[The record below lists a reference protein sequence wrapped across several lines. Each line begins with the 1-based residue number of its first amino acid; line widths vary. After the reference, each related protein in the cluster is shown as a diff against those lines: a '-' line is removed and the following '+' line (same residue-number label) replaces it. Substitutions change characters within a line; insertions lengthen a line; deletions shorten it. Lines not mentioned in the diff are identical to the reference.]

1 MNRVEFLQK
10 VEPFNLLP
18 QSVLEEVA
26 GLMKSFEFEKETNVY
41 YQDKTELLSID
52 IIVEGQYDAFFYDQN
67 QEKKL
72 EKHYTAGFV
81 YGGGSILLNK
91 RKSIRSVVAHK
102 GTKILTLNR
111 DDFKSVC
118 RSYEKFFQ
126 YFTHQ
131 FGQKM
136 LNDEYAQFIKRNT
149 SIEGNFIDADQIFT
163 RTIDT
168 ITPRQ
173 LILCSP
179 NDSAESI
186 AKIMVEKTV
195 NCVYIVEEKR
205 IIGIITK
212 DMLVKRVMSKGKSN
226 KIKAISFLKKNY
238 IAIQHDALVYDAL
251 LKMFQAKLEFILV
264 RRGTEN
270 LGYISRYRLLTE
282 HAQSPL
288 VFIQGVKLAQTVDEL
303 KEKWARVPELITRL
317 IGRGVNAEIVNQI
330 VTTIADTI
338 LLQVIHGVKNEMPPA
353 PAKFAFMVMGSEGRQ
368 EQTLVTDQDNAII
381 YEDKANE
388 KREEVRK
395 YFLEFAKMISERL
408 DYVGFKF
415 CEGGFMAMNP
425 KWTHSLSHWK
435 RTYDQWINEA
445 SPDNVIKFSTFFDC
459 RLIYGN
465 KHLFQELDQYM
476 INCIDKTSSQFLYH
490 LVSNALHYEPPLT
503 FFNNIRTISKDDKK
517 VFNIKHAMNPIVD
530 IIRMNALKNKIIE
543 PNTGRRMQ
551 RLFEEGHY
559 SEKQY
564 KEIRHAYYYLMGMRL
579 KNQSVSIIEDFEPP
593 TNFVPID
600 SLTQVEYST
609 LKEIFKFIK
618 NLQSGIKMTS
628 NIG

>member
-1 MNRVEFLQK
+1 MNKFEFLK
-10 VEPFNLLP
+10 NVEPFNLLP
-18 QSVLEEVA
+18 ITVLEEIA
-26 GLMKSFEFEKETNVY
+26 ATMKEFVFEKETNVY
-41 YQDKTELLSID
+41 YQDKSELESID
-52 IIVEGQYDAFFYDQN
+52 IIVEGQYDTFFYDHD

-72 EKHYTAGFV
+72 EKPYTSGSV
-81 YGGGSILLNK
+81 YGGGSVLMNK
-91 RKSIRSVVAHK
+91 KKSIRSVVAHK
-102 GTKILTLNR
+102 GTKIITLDRNE
-111 DDFKSVC
+111 FKSLC
-118 RSYEKFFQ
+118 QSYEKFFQ

-136 LNDEYAQFIKRNT
+136 LNDDYAHYMRRNNT
-149 SIEGNFIDADQIFT
+149 IEGNFIDADLIFT

-173 LILCSP
+173 LVLCDP
-179 NDSAESI
+179 EESASNI
-186 AKIMVEKTV
+186 AKVMVDKNV
-195 NCVYIVEEKR
+195 NCVYVESDDK

-226 KIKAISFLKKNY
+226 KAKAKTFLKKNF
-238 IAIQHDALVYDAL
+238 ITIQHDALVYDAL
-251 LKMFQAKLEFILV
+251 LKMFQSKLEFILV
-264 RRGTEN
+264 RRGTES

-288 VFIQGVKLAQTVDEL
+288 VFIQGVKLARTKEEL

-338 LLQVIHGVKNEMPPA
+338 LLQVINGVKNEMPPA

-388 KREEVRK
+388 KREEVRE
-395 YFLEFAKMISERL
+395 YFLEFAKLISERL
-408 DYVGFKF
+408 NYVGFKF

-435 RTYDQWINEA
+435 RTYDNWINEA

-459 RLIYGN
+459 RFIYGD
-465 KHLFQELDQYM
+465 KKLFSELKNYM
-476 INCIDKTSSQFLYH
+476 IDCIGKTSSQFLYN
-490 LVSNALHYEPPLT
+490 LVTNALHYDPPLT
-503 FFNNIRTISKDDKK
+503 IFNNIRTFSKDDRK

-530 IIRMNALKNKIIE
+530 TVRMYALKNKIIE
-543 PNTGRRMQ
+543 ANTGRRMHK
-551 RLFEEGHY
+551 LFEAEQFT
-559 SEKQY
+559 EKQY
-564 KEIRHAYYYLMGMRL
+564 KELRHAYYYLMGMRL
-579 KNQSVSIIEDFEPP
+579 KNQSINIVEDFEPP

-600 SLTQVEYST
+600 SLTQVEYSA

-618 NLQSGIKMTS
+618 NLQAGIKMAS